1 MLRFGICGCGGFV
14 EKGVLPLLTRIPDIQ
29 IVAAYNPSSTRLD
42 RVAEEFSIRHRFA
55 NYEDLVACKD
65 VDAIYIAS
73 PSVFHKDQTIA
84 AANAGKHVLCE
95 KPMGMNAA
103 ECRQM
108 VEVCEA
114 RGVKLG
120 IGFCYPFA
128 GAQQKV
134 HQLVRDGAIGEV
146 SYYTISFSLGC
157 YNKDTVG
164 WRCEPKMSGGGPLM
178 DIAPH
183 LINLGCYF
191 LDDTVDTVM
200 SYVRPEL
207 TQEQVELDAIALMEF
222 SRGARGMI
230 DTSFVRSNT
239 HNYSLIGTG
248 GEIRAVNT
256 MCWRAGGKLI
266 LQEYGKER
274 EIAFD
279 LVEGI
284 EEEFRH
290 FVRAVERNEPLIMSG
305 QAGLHNQAVI
315 DAVYESGRTGR
326 RCQVLDIC

>member
-14 EKGVLPLLTRIPDIQ
+14 ENGVLPLLQRVENIQ
-29 IVAAYNPSSTRLD
+29 VMAVYNPSSARLD
-42 RVAEEFSIRHRFA
+42 RVAEKFAIKHRFLK
-55 NYEDLVACKD
+55 YEDLVACKD

-73 PSVFHKDQTIA
+73 PNVFHKDQTIA

-95 KPMGMNAA
+95 KPMGMNAG

-108 VEVCEA
+108 IEVCRA
-114 RGVKLG
+114 KGVKLG
-120 IGFCYPFA
+120 VGFCYPFA
-128 GAQQKV
+128 GAQRKARE
-134 HQLVRDGAIGEV
+134 LLRDGAIGEV
-146 SYYTISFSLGC
+146 SYYTISYSLGG

-164 WRCEPKMSGGGPLM
+164 WRCDPKLSGGGPLM

-183 LINLGCYF
+183 MINLGCYF

-207 TQEQVELDAIALMEF
+207 TQEDIELDAIALMEF

-239 HNYSLIGTG
+239 HNYSLIGTK
-248 GEIRAVNT
+248 GEIHAVNT
-256 MCWRAGGKLI
+256 MCWRVGGKII

-274 EIAFD
+274 EISFD
-279 LVEGI
+279 PIEGI
-284 EEEFRH
+284 EEEFRQ
-290 FVRAVERNEPLIMSG
+290 FVHAVELGEFLVMSG
-305 QAGLHNQAVI
+305 QAGWHTQAAI
-315 DAVYESGRTGR
+315 DAIFESARTGKR
-326 RCQVLDIC
+326 IRVLT